1 MIRCGSALLYV
12 FLVLP
17 LRIISA
23 LFCDDKKKVIC
34 AGDSFIQIS
43 CMFYLIQW
51 RVRGRNTNAG
61 GVWQRPGEILD
72 RLVVERNHGHETA
85 GIRRKRTALLC
96 PRRPGIEH
104 GRSRE
109 RHISSY
115 GNLARQKKSVAF
127 EGFAST
133 DRRQAHI
140 YLLTIKG
147 EM

>member
-1 MIRCGSALLYV
+1 MRWRFVYSN
-12 FLVLP
+12 FLHVLP
-17 LRIISA
+17 HP
-23 LFCDDKKKVIC
+23 V
-34 AGDSFIQIS
+34 AGA
-43 CMFYLIQW
+43 
-51 RVRGRNTNAG
+51 RPEHERGRCLTT
-61 GVWQRPGEILD
+61 PGRDPGPIGL
-72 RLVVERNHGHETA
+72 VERNHGHDTA